1 MKHVVAASL
10 AFGAAALTGFGQI
23 APAAVYAAEQTETV
37 KTESTKSGEQADEG
51 LFKEETVYVN
61 ADANGA
67 VKLITVSDWLKN
79 AGTTE
84 SLKDVSELDGIKNI
98 KGEETF
104 SESGDNLTWDTN
116 GADIYYQG
124 TTEKELPVSVKLTYY
139 LDGKKISP
147 SELKGKSGHLKIK
160 IDYTNNTKKS
170 VNVSGKSEELSSP
183 FVMMTG
189 MILPNETFSNVAI
202 DNGKVVSDGN
212 RNIVLGFA
220 VPGMKES
227 LGMNDFSQS
236 SSQVS
241 LPESLEIS
249 ADVTDFTMS
258 STYTVALS
266 DILEDLN
273 VKEIVDYSS
282 LQSALD
288 ELENA
293 ALELVFRGGAAFFRR
308 GRIRRR
314 HQEIYRWNG
323 YVGKWSCILCKWGT
337 TVSRRRKK
345 PYGIERRLI
354 PGSVSSESA

>member
-124 TTEKELPVSVKLTYY
+124 TTEKRT
-139 LDGKKISP
+139 
-147 SELKGKSGHLKIK
+147 SGFRETDLL
-160 IDYTNNTKKS
+160 
-170 VNVSGKSEELSSP
+170 SGW
-183 FVMMTG
+183 
-189 MILPNETFSNVAI
+189 
-202 DNGKVVSDGN
+202 
-212 RNIVLGFA
+212 
-220 VPGMKES
+220 KE
-227 LGMNDFSQS
+227 NQS
-236 SSQVS
+236 
-241 LPESLEIS
+241 
-249 ADVTDFTMS
+249 
-258 STYTVALS
+258 
-266 DILEDLN
+266 
-273 VKEIVDYSS
+273 
-282 LQSALD
+282 
-288 ELENA
+288 
-293 ALELVFRGGAAFFRR
+293 FRA
-308 GRIRRR
+308 
-314 HQEIYRWNG
+314 E
-323 YVGKWSCILCKWGT
+323 
-337 TVSRRRKK
+337 RKK
-345 PYGIERRLI
+345 RT
-354 PGSVSSESA
+354 SEDQN

>member
-1 MKHVVAASL
+1 
-10 AFGAAALTGFGQI
+10 
-23 APAAVYAAEQTETV
+23 
-37 KTESTKSGEQADEG
+37 
-51 LFKEETVYVN
+51 
-61 ADANGA
+61 
-67 VKLITVSDWLKN
+67 
-79 AGTTE
+79 
-84 SLKDVSELDGIKNI
+84 
-98 KGEETF
+98 
-104 SESGDNLTWDTN
+104 
-116 GADIYYQG
+116 
-124 TTEKELPVSVKLTYY
+124 
-139 LDGKKISP
+139 
-147 SELKGKSGHLKIK
+147 
-160 IDYTNNTKKS
+160 
-170 VNVSGKSEELSSP
+170 
-183 FVMMTG
+183 
-189 MILPNETFSNVAI
+189 
-202 DNGKVVSDGN
+202 
-212 RNIVLGFA
+212 
-220 VPGMKES
+220 
-227 LGMNDFSQS
+227 MNDFSQS

-293 ALELVFRGGAAFFRR
+293 ALELVSGTDTLSSRRHISSRR

>member
-51 LFKEETVYVN
+51 LFKEATVYVN

-160 IDYTNNTKKS
+160 ID
-170 VNVSGKSEELSSP
+170 
-183 FVMMTG
+183 
-189 MILPNETFSNVAI
+189 
-202 DNGKVVSDGN
+202 
-212 RNIVLGFA
+212 
-220 VPGMKES
+220 
-227 LGMNDFSQS
+227 
-236 SSQVS
+236 
-241 LPESLEIS
+241 
-249 ADVTDFTMS
+249 
-258 STYTVALS
+258 
-266 DILEDLN
+266 
-273 VKEIVDYSS
+273 
-282 LQSALD
+282 
-288 ELENA
+288 
-293 ALELVFRGGAAFFRR
+293 
-308 GRIRRR
+308 
-314 HQEIYRWNG
+314 
-323 YVGKWSCILCKWGT
+323 
-337 TVSRRRKK
+337 
-345 PYGIERRLI
+345 
-354 PGSVSSESA
+354 